1 MSIPHDS
8 VPPDPVSDLRSDRRS
23 GHPAGKTS
31 GRVSGSAAGQS
42 SGRLQ
47 AWPSSVTNGR
57 FIAGAVRTVLLT
69 LFLLILLFPVFWMA
83 SSSFQLNEELYR
95 SPPRWLPVAP
105 TLANYQA
112 IFESRDFLRYYG
124 NNAWVSTLTTVLTM
138 FASVFAGY
146 SLSRFRNRTTRFIST
161 ALLST
166 QMFPVIGIIIA
177 LYAFF
182 KSLGIINTHSGLVL
196 SLTAS
201 SLPFCIWLIKGFFDD
216 LPKSIEEAA
225 EIDGCSRL
233 GTLTRIVIPLSKPGL
248 LAIGIF
254 TFMQAWDDYLY
265 GLTLVASDRLRT
277 LSVGISLR
285 YLGEAAYDW
294 AQVTT
299 ISVVASI
306 PVLVLFVFFQ
316 KYMIQGLTA
325 GAVKG

>member
-1 MSIPHDS
+1 M
-8 VPPDPVSDLRSDRRS
+8 RRRPLS
-23 GHPAGKTS
+23 A
-31 GRVSGSAAGQS
+31 RAAAGS
-42 SGRLQ
+42 ILRAL
-47 AWPSSVTNGR
+47 
-57 FIAGAVRTVLLT
+57 VLAA
-69 LFLLILLFPVFWMA
+69 FLALLLFPLAWML
-83 SSSFQLNEELYR
+83 SSSFQTNEELYR
-95 SPPRWLPVAP
+95 SPPRWLPRSP
-105 TLANYQA
+105 ILDNYGSILA
-112 IFESRDFLRYYG
+112 SGDFIRYYL
-124 NNAWVSTLTTVLTM
+124 NNFSVSLATTFLTM

-146 SLSRFRNRTTRFIST
+146 SLSRFRSRLTGGISL

-166 QMFPVIGIIIA
+166 QMFPVIGVIIA

-182 KSLGIINTHSGLVL
+182 RSMKLINTHAGLVL
-196 SLTAS
+196 ALTAS

-225 EIDGCSRL
+225 EIDGCPRL
-233 GTLTRIVIPLSKPGL
+233 GILFRIVLPLSKPGL

-254 TFMQAWDDYLY
+254 TFMTAWDDYLY
-265 GLTLVASDRLRT
+265 GLTLVVSDRLRT

-285 YLGEAAYDW
+285 YLGEVSYDW

-306 PVLVLFVFFQ
+306 PVFFLFVFFQ